1 MGFSFAAFANILSIT
16 ETGSPR
22 SAKLQTSQMRD
33 EELAA
38 LERYNTKLIISKL
51 TNGTVVES
59 NAPTLG
65 FLLHDVAR
73 LLRRRF
79 EQNARGSGLTRSQ
92 WQVLAYLANNE
103 GINQSGLAD
112 LLEIEPITLGRIV
125 DKLQTRGL
133 IERRPDPSDRRAWLL
148 HLTSAARP
156 KLSQLRRLG
165 EVTRGEALAEVPE
178 ADTERLLK
186 TLQTLKANL
195 TDACDSQVAEPKRV
209 NHG

>member
-1 MGFSFAAFANILSIT
+1 M
-16 ETGSPR
+16 
-22 SAKLQTSQMRD
+22 
-33 EELAA
+33 
-38 LERYNTKLIISKL
+38 
-51 TNGTVVES
+51 NGTTVES

-112 LLEIEPITLGRIV
+112 LLEIEPITLCRIV
-125 DKLQTRGL
+125 DKLQTLRL
-133 IERRPDPSDRRAWLL
+133 IERHPDPSDRRVWLL
-148 HLTSAARP
+148 HLTPAAHP
-156 KLSQLRRLG
+156 KLSLLRRLG
-165 EVTRGEALAEVPE
+165 EVTRGEALAEIPE

-186 TLQTLKANL
+186 TLQTLKSNL
-195 TDACDSQVAEPKRV
+195 TNTCNARVAGPKRV

>member
-1 MGFSFAAFANILSIT
+1 
-16 ETGSPR
+16 
-22 SAKLQTSQMRD
+22 MR
-33 EELAA
+33 ATIRGA
-38 LERYNTKLIISKL
+38 RGPSKL
-51 TNGTVVES
+51 MNGTVVKPK
-59 NAPTLG
+59 APALG

-112 LLEIEPITLGRIV
+112 LLEIEPITLCRIV
-125 DKLQTRGL
+125 DKLQTLSL
-133 IERRPDPSDRRAWLL
+133 IERHRDPSDRRVWLL
-148 HLTSAARP
+148 RLTPAARP
-156 KLSQLRRLG
+156 KLSLLRRHG
-165 EVTRGEALAEVPE
+165 EVTRGEALIDVPE

-195 TDACDSQVAEPKRV
+195 TDACASPVARQKGV
-209 NHG
+209 DHG

>member
-1 MGFSFAAFANILSIT
+1 
-16 ETGSPR
+16 
-22 SAKLQTSQMRD
+22 MRD
-33 EELAA
+33 EQLAA
-38 LERYNTKLIISKL
+38 LVRYYIKRIISKL
-51 TNGTVVES
+51 MNWTAVES

-65 FLLHDVAR
+65 FLLHEVAR

-79 EQNARGSGLTRSQ
+79 EQNARDSGLTRSQ

-112 LLEIEPITLGRIV
+112 LLEIEPITLGRII

-133 IERRPDPSDRRAWLL
+133 IERHPDPFDRRVWLL
-148 HLTSAARP
+148 HLTPAARP

-178 ADTERLLK
+178 ADTECLLK

-195 TDACDSQVAEPKRV
+195 TDACDAQVAGPKRV